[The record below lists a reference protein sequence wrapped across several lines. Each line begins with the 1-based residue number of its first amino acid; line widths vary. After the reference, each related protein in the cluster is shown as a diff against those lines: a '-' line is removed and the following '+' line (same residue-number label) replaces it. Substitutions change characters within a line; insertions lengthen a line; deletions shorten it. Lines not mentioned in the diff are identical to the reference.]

1 MKIISFVSTIV
12 LIVTTTGCSWLG
24 FRDRTNDYLLA
35 NEIKPTVI
43 PENLNPIALGQ
54 LYPVSAISEDNKVKQ
69 STEVPRPQP
78 ISENTFEQLVK
89 IQKINEHSW
98 ILVNSSPSQLW
109 PRIRSI
115 LNRSGIPTARAEG
128 AAGIIET
135 IWLSYNSDE
144 DNEHRFLFS
153 ITPGVQLNSTEI
165 SIVHQQRNKGD
176 ENSIPWPQA
185 SEDITKENDMLMLIA
200 NELAAQPDYA
210 SVSLLAQDIGG
221 DSKVDLITPEISDPY
236 ILIRLSFARTWVSVD
251 YSANRGGFTII
262 DKDRSKG
269 LFLVNYID
277 EIKDENSGIF
287 SSLFTKDSNQE
298 ILKITYHILVQDVGT
313 NVEVRLVSP
322 NGESLDKNLALKLLN
337 ILRTN
342 MT

>member
-1 MKIISFVSTIV
+1 MKIISLVSAIV
-12 LIVTTTGCSWLG
+12 LIVTTSGCSWLG
-24 FRDRTNDYLLA
+24 IRDRSNDYLLA
-35 NEIKPTVI
+35 NETEPTVI
-43 PENLNPIALGQ
+43 PENMNPALLGQ
-54 LYPVSAISEDNKVKQ
+54 LYPVPAIPKDNIVKQ

-89 IQKINEHSW
+89 IQKISDQRW

-128 AAGIIET
+128 SAGIIET
-135 IWLSYNSDE
+135 IWLSYKSDE
-144 DNEHRFLFS
+144 VNEHRFLFS

-165 SIVHQQRNKGD
+165 SIVHQQRNRGD
-176 ENSIPWPQA
+176 ENTSQWPQS
-185 SEDITKENDMLMLIA
+185 SENATKEYDMLSLVA

-221 DSKVDLITPEISDPY
+221 DSKVEIITPKIADPY
-236 ILIRLSFARTWVSVD
+236 ILIRLSYDRTWVSVD

-262 DKDRSKG
+262 DKDRSQG
-269 LFLVNYID
+269 LFLVNYFDQIED
-277 EIKDENSGIF
+277 KKSGIF
-287 SSLFTKDSNQE
+287 SSLFGRDDNQE
-298 ILKITYHILVQDVGT
+298 ILEINYRILVQDVGT
-313 NVEVRLVSP
+313 NVQVRLVSP
-322 NGESLDKNLALKLLN
+322 EGESLDKNLSLKLLN

>member
-1 MKIISFVSTIV
+1 MKIISLVSAIV
-12 LIVTTTGCSWLG
+12 LMVTSSGCSWLG
-24 FRDRTNDYLLA
+24 IRDRSSDYLLA
-35 NEIKPTVI
+35 NEAEPTVI
-43 PENLNPIALGQ
+43 PENMNPALLGQ
-54 LYPVSAISEDNKVKQ
+54 LYPVPAISKDNIVKQ

-89 IQKINEHSW
+89 IQKISDQRW

-128 AAGIIET
+128 SAGIIET
-135 IWLSYNSDE
+135 IWLSYKSDE
-144 DNEHRFLFS
+144 ANEHRFLFS

-165 SIVHQQRNKGD
+165 SIVHQQRNRGD
-176 ENSIPWPQA
+176 ENAIQWPQT
-185 SEDITKENDMLMLIA
+185 SENETKEYDMLSLVA
-200 NELAAQPDYA
+200 NELAAQPNYA

-221 DSKVDLITPEISDPY
+221 DSKVDIITPEIADPY
-236 ILIRLSFARTWVSVD
+236 ILIRLSYDRTWASVD

-262 DKDRSKG
+262 DKDRSQG
-269 LFLVNYID
+269 LFLVNYFD
-277 EIKDENSGIF
+277 EIEDKKSGIF
-287 SSLFTKDSNQE
+287 SSLFGGDDNQE
-298 ILKITYHILVQDVGT
+298 ILEIDYRILVLDVGT

-322 NGESLDKNLALKLLN
+322 EGESLDKNLSLKLLN